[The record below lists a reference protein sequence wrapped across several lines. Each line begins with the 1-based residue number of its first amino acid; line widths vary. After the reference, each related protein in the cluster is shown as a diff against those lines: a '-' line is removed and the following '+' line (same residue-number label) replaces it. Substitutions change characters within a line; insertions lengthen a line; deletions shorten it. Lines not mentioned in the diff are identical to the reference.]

1 LYLCFWA
8 SLGLWSFLYD
18 QSCSIRSKES
28 WESSANIR
36 FISPAAGP
44 GETLGPLGPLGAGA
58 KALRALVFHVCE
70 KISRILNLVST
81 RYGEKLTRKK
91 WGCN

>member
-1 LYLCFWA
+1 MINHV
-8 SLGLWSFLYD
+8 
-18 QSCSIRSKES
+18 QSEARSPGS
-28 WESSANIR
+28 HLQTSGSSAQQQGR
-36 FISPAAGP
+36 AKRWARW
-44 GETLGPLGPLGAGA
+44 GAGA